1 VHLGKA
7 GSILQFT
14 VDLVFVAELGAPG
27 SVFFKLDGDLQ
38 KEGIII
44 VERSKTVS
52 AGQQLYSVE
61 NHVGFLLGSKDTNA
75 RKITYLLAIGTDTE
89 VNITKGSTS
98 YPLCNAVFL

>member
-14 VDLVFVAELGAPG
+14 VDLVFVAKLGAPG

-38 KEGIII
+38 KHHCGT
-44 VERSKTVS
+44 KQN
-52 AGQQLYSVE
+52 GQRYSVE
-61 NHVGFLLGSKDTNA
+61 NYVGFPLGSKDTNA

-98 YPLCNAVFL
+98 YPLCDAVFL